1 MTSNKTEVKRYNI
14 TTDKY
19 DHPVPYESEHGQ
31 WVKYS
36 SYEALQTECKELRSA
51 LAESRSN
58 DLTAMGYLSQVRGIV
73 GGDDFPDMVRKC
85 EVLRKDAEFG
95 RSVLSKREPGKVYGC
110 HCDLE
115 EGMEPDGCVIDSN
128 ERHDCLYAA
137 HIEVKEQCKYWKIIA
152 TDIDTAEESK

>member
-1 MTSNKTEVKRYNI
+1 MTTNKAEVKRYNM

-19 DHPVPYESEHGQ
+19 DHPVSYETEHGH

-36 SYEALQTECKELRSA
+36 SYKALQTE
-51 LAESRSN
+51 
-58 DLTAMGYLSQVRGIV
+58 
-73 GGDDFPDMVRKC
+73 C